1 MKSQVGMMV
10 ALQSVIEIASSARKK
25 IIVNE
30 N

>member
-25 IIVNE
+25 IIVKE